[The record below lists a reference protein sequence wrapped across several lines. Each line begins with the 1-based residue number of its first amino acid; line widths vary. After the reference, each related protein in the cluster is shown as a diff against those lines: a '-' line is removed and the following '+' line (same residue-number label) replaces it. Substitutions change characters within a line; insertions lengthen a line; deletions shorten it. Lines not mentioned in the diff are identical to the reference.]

1 MSHPVPIRAA
11 LVLFALVSGS
21 TCYAQSQQPLTLSAA
36 VQTALQRNP
45 KFASAQDQADA
56 ARNRAA
62 EARAAWFPKID
73 FSQGF
78 TRGDDPVYVFGT
90 LLRQR
95 QFTAANFALP
105 SLNEPRPLDNFATR
119 LDGQFSLFDSGKTF
133 YRNQGA
139 KRLKT
144 AADFETEQARQDL
157 ILSVVQDYYGVVV
170 AREDTLAAKQAVR
183 SAQANEQRV
192 EKMQK
197 AGLVVDA
204 DLLSAQVFLAQMK
217 DREITAQNGLEI
229 AQMALA
235 RDMGLAPD
243 AQPEPSQTLT
253 APAPL
258 SKPPQDWLQAAVEHR
273 PALRAA
279 ELQADASDSQRK
291 AVRAD
296 FGPQVSVF
304 ADFERDAMTLGA
316 GPSGTNW
323 TAGARLD
330 LNLFAGGAQKA
341 RLAEAA
347 ANESSAKHGLE
358 WLRSGVMMQVR
369 QAYLDATAASQRAAA
384 AKAAVDQARA
394 SLRIIENRYQAGL
407 TDITELLRAQAAQL
421 DARTQYLS
429 ALHDWQVARARLE
442 YAAGELTPD
451 SAILQS
457 KGAP

>member
-1 MSHPVPIRAA
+1 MSNPSRIRAA
-11 LVLFALVSGS
+11 LVLFALFSGS
-21 TCYAQSQQPLTLSAA
+21 ACYAQGPEPLTLRAA
-36 VQTALQRNP
+36 VGMALQRNP

-56 ARNRAA
+56 ARDRAA
-62 EARAAWFPKID
+62 EARAAWYPKID

-105 SLNEPRPLDNFATR
+105 SLNEPEPLDNFATR

-139 KRLKT
+139 NRLKT
-144 AADFETEQARQDL
+144 AADFEAEQARQDL
-157 ILSVVQDYYGVVV
+157 ILAVVRDYYGVIV
-170 AREDTLAAKQAVR
+170 AREDTLAAQQAVR
-183 SAQANEQRV
+183 SAQANEDRV

-217 DREITAQNGLEI
+217 DREISAQNGFEI

-243 AQPEPSQTLT
+243 SQPEPSETLAEPT
-253 APAPL
+253 
-258 SKPPQDWLQAAVEHR
+258 SMTTPPQDWMQAAAQHR

-279 ELQADASDSQRK
+279 ELQAGASASARK

-296 FGPQVSVF
+296 FGPQINVF

-347 ANESSAKHGLE
+347 ANQRSAKHDLE
-358 WLRSGVMMQVR
+358 WLRSGVMVQVR
-369 QAYLDATAASQRAAA
+369 QAYLDATAAAQRAAA
-384 AKAAVDQARA
+384 AKTAVDQAQA

-407 TDITELLRAQAAQL
+407 TDITELLRAQTAQL
-421 DARTQYLS
+421 DARTQYFS

>member
-1 MSHPVPIRAA
+1 MSRTCRIHIA
-11 LVLFALVSGS
+11 LIFFAVLSSPAS
-21 TCYAQSQQPLTLSAA
+21 YAQAPQPLTLSAA
-36 VQTALQRNP
+36 VHTALQRNP
-45 KFASAQDQADA
+45 KFAGAQDQAEA
-56 ARNRAA
+56 ARDRLGETRAG
-62 EARAAWFPKID
+62 WYPNID

-105 SLNEPRPLDNFATR
+105 SLNEPRPLDNFPTR
-119 LDGQFSLFDSGKTF
+119 FDGQFSLFDSGKTF
-133 YRNQGA
+133 YRSQGA

-157 ILSVVQDYYGVVV
+157 ILEVVQNYFGVVV
-170 AREDTLAAKQAVR
+170 AREDLLAAQQAVK
-183 SAQANEQRV
+183 SAEANEQRI
-192 EKMQK
+192 ETMQK

-217 DREITAQNGLEI
+217 DRRIRARNDLEI
-229 AQMALA
+229 AQMTLA

-243 AQPEPSQTLT
+243 ALPEPTQTLAEPSPMT
-253 APAPL
+253 R
-258 SKPPQDWLQAAVEHR
+258 SPQDWMKSAAEDR

-279 ELQADASDSQRK
+279 QLQAEASTSQRK

-296 FGPQVSVF
+296 FGPQVGLF
-304 ADFERDAMTLGA
+304 ADFERDSMALVS

-341 RLAEAA
+341 RLAEAT
-347 ANESSAKHGLE
+347 ANERSAKHDLE
-358 WLRSGVMMQVR
+358 WFRSGVMMQVR
-369 QAYLDATAASQRAAA
+369 QAYLDATAAAERAAA
-384 AKAAVDQARA
+384 ANTAVEQARA
-394 SLRIIENRYQAGL
+394 SLQIIENRYQAGL
-407 TDITELLRAQAAQL
+407 TDITELLRAQTAQL
-421 DARTQYLS
+421 DARTEYLS
-429 ALHDWQVARARLE
+429 ALHDWQVACARLE
-442 YAAGELTPD
+442 YSAGDLTAD
-451 SAILQS
+451 SDIVQA

>member
-1 MSHPVPIRAA
+1 MSRMKQLGVAA
-11 LVLFALVSGS
+11 IVSVLLAGS
-21 TCYAQSQQPLTLSAA
+21 AVYAQTTPLTLQAA
-36 VQTALQRNP
+36 VRMALQRNP
-45 KFASAQDQADA
+45 KFAGARDQADA
-56 ARNRAA
+56 ARDRAA
-62 EARAAWFPKID
+62 QARAAWYPTLD

-78 TRGDDPVYVFGT
+78 TRSDDPVYVFGT
-90 LLRQR
+90 LLRQH
-95 QFTAANFALP
+95 QFTSSNFAIP
-105 SLNEPRPLDNFATR
+105 SLNQPNPLDNFQTR
-119 LDGQFSLFDSGKTF
+119 LDGQFSLFDSGRTY

-139 KRLKT
+139 KRLET

-157 ILSVVQDYYGVVV
+157 ILSVVQHYYGVAV
-170 AREDTLAAKQAVR
+170 AREDTLAAQQAVR
-183 SAQANEQRV
+183 SAQANDRRV
-192 EKMQK
+192 EKMHT

-217 DREITAQNGLEI
+217 DREISAQNDLDI
-229 AQMALA
+229 AQMVLA

-243 AQPEPSQTLT
+243 AQPEPSAPLV

-258 SKPPQDWLQAAVEHR
+258 SKTPQDWMQAAAQHR

-279 ELQADASDSQRK
+279 ELQANATTSERK

-296 FGPQVSVF
+296 FGPKVSVF
-304 ADFERDAMTLGA
+304 ADFERDSMALTA
-316 GPSGTNW
+316 GPSGNNW

-330 LNLFAGGAQKA
+330 FNLFAGGAQKA

-347 ANESSAKHGLE
+347 ANERSARHNLE

-369 QAYLDATAASQRAAA
+369 EAYLDANAAAQRAAA
-384 AKAAVDQARA
+384 AQAAVDQARA

-421 DARTQYLS
+421 DARTQYFS

-451 SAILQS
+451 SEILQS
-457 KGAP
+457 KGTTP